1 MLPVSMPAATHSR
14 AIVDPLGRSVRLAKS
29 MQNSVLP
36 ILTYL
41 HYLLP
46 RRLVLNIAQLH
57 RVSDTLR
64 WQLHNSSMV
73 SRLAWQAMRLWRRRY
88 GSAEVCDHV
97 LCSAHCFDSAL
108 CWTMRS
114 LLDDPDRG
122 RVNLEGQQ

>member
-46 RRLVLNIAQLH
+46 RRRVLNIAQLH
-57 RVSDTLR
+57 
-64 WQLHNSSMV
+64 
-73 SRLAWQAMRLWRRRY
+73 
-88 GSAEVCDHV
+88 
-97 LCSAHCFDSAL
+97 
-108 CWTMRS
+108 
-114 LLDDPDRG
+114 
-122 RVNLEGQQ
+122 